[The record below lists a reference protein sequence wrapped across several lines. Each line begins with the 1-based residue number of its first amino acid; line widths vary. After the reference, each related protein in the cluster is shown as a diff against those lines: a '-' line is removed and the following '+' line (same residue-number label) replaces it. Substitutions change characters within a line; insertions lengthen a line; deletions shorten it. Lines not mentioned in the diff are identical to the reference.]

1 MQVHEALVLEVEK
14 LREQVKR
21 EVLLAAASNFSSQ
34 SLDLIDAIQRLGVAY
49 HFETEIEEALQHIYN
64 NRIDMEDEDLYNTAL
79 GFRLLRQHG
88 YNVSCG
94 NYKYMYGHLL

>member
-1 MQVHEALVLEVEK
+1 MQVHEAIELQEIEK
-14 LREQVKR
+14 LREQFKR
-21 EVLLAAASNFSSQ
+21 ELLAAASNSSQ
-34 SLDLIDAIQRLGVAY
+34 QLDLIDSIQRLGVAY

-64 NRIDMEDEDLYNTAL
+64 NRIDMKDDDLYNTAL

>member
-1 MQVHEALVLEVEK
+1 L
-14 LREQVKR
+14 
-21 EVLLAAASNFSSQ
+21 ASNSSQ
-34 SLDLIDAIQRLGVAY
+34 KLDLIDAIQRLGVAY

-64 NRIDMEDEDLYNTAL
+64 NRIDMEDDDLYNTAL

-94 NYKYMYGHLL
+94 N

>member
-1 MQVHEALVLEVEK
+1 MQVREAIELQEIEK
-14 LREQVKR
+14 LKEQFKR
-21 EVLLAAASNFSSQ
+21 ELLAAASNSSQ
-34 SLDLIDAIQRLGVAY
+34 QLDLIDAIQRLGVAY

-64 NRIDMEDEDLYNTAL
+64 NRIDMEDDDLYNTAL

-94 NYKYMYGHLL
+94 N

>member
-1 MQVHEALVLEVEK
+1 VHEAIELQEIEK
-14 LREQVKR
+14 LREQFKR
-21 EVLLAAASNFSSQ
+21 ELLASNSSQ
-34 SLDLIDAIQRLGVAY
+34 KLDLIDAIQRLGVAY

-64 NRIDMEDEDLYNTAL
+64 NRIDMEDDDLYNTAL

-94 NYKYMYGHLL
+94 NYKYMYGHLT